1 MNRLFVF
8 LLACV
13 FAQFSYGQKELS
25 IKEMEDSMAHGNLN
39 IQVDLATEY
48 IVGNKVEQNH
58 AKAYSLIRDAAEKD
72 NRYGQLMLGF
82 CYEDG
87 IGVEKNLSES
97 FNWFTRSAEQGNVVA
112 QFKMSQFYEQGIEVE
127 RDLKKAFEWVSKS
140 AQQYPVAKLSL
151 AKYYFNGWGTD
162 PDRTK
167 AKQLLDSL
175 KTDDELGEAV
185 SQYCDIIERGDTMT
199 AYEFQF
205 RWIPSM
211 LFEWEKGNVDD
222 TQLTDITAWKLN
234 LGSMFISQYEW
245 DWSAIS
251 AQVYS
256 QPNNIDIIVYRM
268 PEPEN
273 LPLCRYVAAA
283 LNRNL
288 HTVRYFTLELT
299 NGIGDKVSE
308 KKQWMFCGV
317 GSEFAHLNYGFFK
330 GDANEQGFVECI
342 NKKLSKAGNA
352 NTEPEVIQAINDSI
366 CAEGAVLYTAERLNW
381 VSTDSVLARYRHED
395 LGGNLIWQPTASTW
409 SAIFYDKE
417 KKNCIFELKLN
428 TKGGAHS
435 LSYDIRPLTEE
446 EQVQIKLKQT
456 MLDNAFEKYG
466 DQIKYNDKIGNP
478 NFDFVRINDY
488 LIRLYVLQGT
498 IQPNTIPFGN
508 DCSIDFDNSGNPL
521 CFRKYHQSLIAVNTV
536 NDEGNKVVSVMHSH
550 LADNPYITP
559 TDVCN
564 FLLYR
569 GELEDSYILSTA
581 LGGSI
586 IHHAANNTTE
596 FKPTEKTIK
605 K

>member
-58 AKAYSLIRDAAEKD
+58 AKAYLLIRDAAEKD

-222 TQLTDITAWKLN
+222 TQLTDITAWQLN
-234 LGSMFISQYEW
+234 LGNMFISHYEW

-256 QPNNIDIIVYRM
+256 QPGNIDIIVYRM
-268 PEPEN
+268 PEPSKA
-273 LPLCRYVAAA
+273 PLCKYVAAV
-283 LNRNL
+283 LDRKQ
-288 HTVRYFTLELT
+288 HTVRYYTLELT
-299 NGIGDKVSE
+299 YSLDDKDDG
-308 KKQWMFCGV
+308 KKKWMFCGV
-317 GSEFAHLNYGFFK
+317 SSSLSHLNFGPFNGK
-330 GDANEQGFVECI
+330 ATEQDFLKSVK
-342 NKKLSKAGNA
+342 KKLSETKNA
-352 NTEPEVIQAINDSI
+352 KNDPERVQAINDSI

-381 VSTDSVLARYRHED
+381 VSTDSVLSRYRHED

-409 SAIFYDKE
+409 SAIFYDKNKE
-417 KKNCIFELKLN
+417 NCIFELKIDTERGTHN
-428 TKGGAHS
+428 
-435 LSYDIRPLTEE
+435 LSYNIRPLTED
-446 EQVQIKLKQT
+446 EQVQIKLKHT
-456 MLDNAFEKYG
+456 MINNALEKYG

-478 NFDFVRINDY
+478 NFDFVRINDN
-488 LIRLYVLQGT
+488 LIRLYILQGT
-498 IQPNTIPFGN
+498 VQANTIPFGN
-508 DCSIDFDNSGNPL
+508 DYSIDFDNSGNPL
-521 CFRKYHQSLIAVNTV
+521 CFRKYHQSLIAIKTV
-536 NDEGNKVVSVMHSH
+536 DDEGKKIVSVVHSH
-550 LADNPYITP
+550 LTDNPYITP

-569 GELEDSYILSTA
+569 GELEDSYILSSA
-581 LGGSI
+581 LDGYI
-586 IHHAANNTTE
+586 IHHAQNNTTE
-596 FKPTEKTIK
+596 FKPAEMIGKP
-605 K
+605 